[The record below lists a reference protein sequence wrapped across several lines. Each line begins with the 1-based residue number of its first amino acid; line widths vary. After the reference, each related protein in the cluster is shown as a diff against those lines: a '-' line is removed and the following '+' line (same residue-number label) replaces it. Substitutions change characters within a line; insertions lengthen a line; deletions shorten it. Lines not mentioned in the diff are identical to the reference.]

1 MLLEFITFESHLLGE
16 AGFGA
21 LGLPASWGL
30 AGPPQPGKSKE
41 ASPTL
46 PLILPEVS

>member
-1 MLLEFITFESHLLGE
+1 MLEFIAFELHLLGE
-16 AGFGA
+16 ASFGA
-21 LGLPASWGL
+21 ASFLGSNWAPP
-30 AGPPQPGKSKE
+30 PPQPGESKE